1 MLDQPAASE
10 QTRHGYAPPPPKQ
23 RPVDDRPSVTESFHG
38 LVEEGKAAARA
49 EIDLLKTTASVS
61 AGAGARS
68 ATWFAVAGVLALVA
82 LIALAVGAIIAI
94 ATALGPV
101 IATLIVVGILL
112 VGAAIAAVIGR
123 GHAQAVSAAISEFT
137 R

>member
-1 MLDQPAASE
+1 VLDQPAASE
-10 QTRHGYAPPPPKQ
+10 QTRHGYAPAPPK
-23 RPVDDRPSVTESFHG
+23 RRSVDDRPSVAESFHG

-112 VGAAIAAVIGR
+112 VCAASAAVIGR
-123 GHAQAVSAAISEFT
+123 GHAQAVSAAISEFK